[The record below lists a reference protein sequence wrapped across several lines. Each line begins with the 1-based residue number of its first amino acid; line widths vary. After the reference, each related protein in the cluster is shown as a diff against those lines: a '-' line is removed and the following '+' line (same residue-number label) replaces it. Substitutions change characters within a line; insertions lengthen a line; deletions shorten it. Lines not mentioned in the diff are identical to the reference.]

1 MININYTI
9 VPKNIGFSDKV
20 QLNKN
25 KGILK
30 FPYQGQIF
38 HAQANK

>member
-9 VPKNIGFSDKV
+9 APKNIGFSEKV

-25 KGILK
+25 KGIVK
-30 FPYQGQIF
+30 FPYQDQFF
-38 HAQANK
+38 HAQVNK